1 MATFTSPSETPAPLT
16 RFSSRTRRNSISPIQ
31 RSYRLVARASTR
43 LSSPSTNDQQN
54 TLIDVDEIESVETEG
69 SITRTYGETIFAK
82 SGELTASFYASLP
95 VEVKQ
100 VLRSAG
106 RDSCK

>member
-1 MATFTSPSETPAPLT
+1 M
-16 RFSSRTRRNSISPIQ
+16 
-31 RSYRLVARASTR
+31 
-43 LSSPSTNDQQN
+43 
-54 TLIDVDEIESVETEG
+54 DVDEIESVETEG

-82 SGELTASFYASLP
+82 SGELIASFYASLP